1 MHDRLDRR
9 PRDPVLLLLAA
20 AAGSA
25 ALLLAWGSRL
35 TFLRDEWEF
44 LLYRPGFTA
53 DSILRPHGEHISIAP
68 VLIYKALLAT
78 VGMSSSL
85 PYLAVSVALFLAT
98 SILLFVYLRRRVDP
112 WLALL
117 ATAIVLFLGPASEDL
132 LWGFQMGFM
141 GSLACGLGALLMLE
155 RGDRRGD
162 WLACALLTVGVTFS
176 SLGLPFIVA
185 ACVDVA
191 LRGERLRRLYIVAVP
206 ALLYAAWWVGW
217 GHTAD
222 TALSLHNAA
231 NTPHFILDAA
241 DAVFASLFGLAQG
254 VSGGPDWGQPLLLVA
269 LALGAW
275 RLHRMG
281 RVPREL
287 WIALALLA
295 TFWVLAGLNFKPG
308 REPTASRYQLPGV
321 IFVLMIAAELL
332 RGVRVPRGGIIGAYV
347 VGAAIV
353 AGNLNQLHD
362 AYLSFRN
369 ASDLLKADLGAGEIA
384 RDKIAAPLLLTEDN
398 AGTTQSYVISSVYLA
413 DADKYGSPADSAA
426 EIATAPEPAR
436 VAADKVLGRALG
448 VSFGPAQGPTAAS
461 GPPPRLLFPTQA
473 DARRQG
479 SCIGLGA
486 DSPVAILRL
495 PPGGA
500 IVHASRRACAQLRL
514 RRFATASFPV
524 ATAPLAAGEVGVL
537 DIPTDRATQP
547 WELQISP
554 PAGATV
560 CGGVSAR

>member
-35 TFLRDEWEF
+35 TFLSDEWEF
-44 LLYRPGFTA
+44 LLYRPDFTA

-68 VLIYKALLAT
+68 VLIYEALLAT

-117 ATAIVLFLGPASEDL
+117 ATAIVLFLGPASGDL
-132 LWGFQMGFM
+132 LWGFQMGFI
-141 GSLACGLGALLMLE
+141 GSLACGLGALLVLE

-275 RLHRMG
+275 RLHRIG

-295 TFWVLAGLNFKPG
+295 TFWVLAGLNFKHG

-332 RGVRVPRGGIIGAYV
+332 RGVRLPRGGIIGAYV

-413 DADKYGSPADSAA
+413 DADRYGSPADSAA

-461 GPPPRLLFPTQA
+461 GPPPQLLFPTQA

-500 IVHASRRACAQLRL
+500 IVHASRRAAAQLRL